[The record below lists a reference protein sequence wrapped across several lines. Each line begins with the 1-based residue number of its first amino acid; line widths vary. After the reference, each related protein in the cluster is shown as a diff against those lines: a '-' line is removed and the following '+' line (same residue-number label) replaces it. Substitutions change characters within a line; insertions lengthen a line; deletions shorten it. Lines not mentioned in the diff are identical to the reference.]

1 MSGFTRATKSAAKAR
16 IGLYGVS
23 GSGKTMHALSIAR
36 VLAGPGGS
44 IALLDTEGGSASK
57 YADLFEFDSNVMRK
71 PYHPERFAKALDAAV
86 AGGYDVFV
94 CDGVSPFWNG
104 EGGVMSIVDAAKK
117 RGGGWAEGTPAH
129 NKLVDAILTS
139 PIHVVITVRAKA
151 ETVVEN
157 VNGKVTYRKLGVK
170 MVQRD
175 ELDYELDVLL
185 YLDLDN
191 SATVEKSRKPDEL
204 GKNITRDDVPEW
216 AVDFKGWLDSGTT
229 PVVPAPK
236 FEPAEEPAAP
246 VAEQEP
252 DPEREFVAGELPDDV
267 VAAMAVVVPKGLRPA
282 GKRIDELDERYLE
295 FLVEKFSIPAADQ
308 LAEGEDHGAYVA
320 VKAAAVLYGAW
331 LKAQAEVAA

>member
-36 VLAGPGGS
+36 VLAGPDGS

-94 CDGVSPFWNG
+94 ADGVSPFWNG

-204 GKNITRDDVPEW
+204 GRTIPVDDVVEW
-216 AVDFKGWLDSGTT
+216 TSGFKGWLDSGTKPEAPIAFDPAT
-229 PVVPAPK
+229 EPAPPVVALPADV
-236 FEPAEEPAAP
+236 EPEPTP
-246 VAEQEP
+246 DD
-252 DPEREFVAGELPDDV
+252 DPEPVELDAEAAGEV
-267 VAAMAVVVPKGLRPA
+267 VFTKDYSAKGR
-282 GKRIDELDERYLE
+282 KVKD
-295 FLVEKFSIPAADQ
+295 
-308 LAEGEDHGAYVA
+308 
-320 VKAAAVLYGAW
+320 VKADYVKHHAKLDDTSDPDLVTAACRVYYAHLQRQEAGVRA
-331 LKAQAEVAA
+331 